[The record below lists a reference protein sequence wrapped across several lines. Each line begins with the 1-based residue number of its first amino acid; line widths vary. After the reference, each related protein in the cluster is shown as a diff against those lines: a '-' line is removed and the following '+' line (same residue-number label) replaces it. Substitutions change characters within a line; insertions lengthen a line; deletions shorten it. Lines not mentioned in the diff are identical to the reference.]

1 MDAAGGV
8 VADPNLRR
16 VVIVQP
22 GTRTDVVLRMTRGAV
37 IAGRVMRTDGSPL
50 SGVQVAAKRLSDSK
64 MVTAWQRSDDEGYFR
79 IYGLPAGSY
88 LLLADDPVGSA
99 AGPVRSRS
107 VQEVDAALA
116 RLASRRDRRTSSA
129 ESPVEV
135 STLTPLIYAPVYF
148 PGTSLASEATPIV
161 LAASE
166 VRENADVV
174 FEPIPTS
181 TVSGR
186 VMWAAGPASRVQ
198 VVLQPSSGPVA
209 GPRTATV
216 GADGAFRFAGVPP
229 GNYDVVAKG
238 TIADRADQLRGASL
252 PASPLPDRASEESW
266 FGVQQVSVRGLD
278 VTDISVPLEPGATFS
293 GVVHADMIAAAS
305 RNMRGIRVVL
315 EPKGQSIGMV
325 VGNAFSTQVSSTT
338 DAQGRFSLRG
348 IAPGAYELNVQLTGQ
363 LSAAGMSP
371 RAAVYRGVDLLDYG
385 VEIAASETLDGV
397 DLVLSSEK
405 SSLAGTIT
413 DLDGH
418 PVADLV
424 VLAFS
429 VDRRLWFSGS
439 RRVDVARTAANGS
452 FVIEGLPSGDYYL
465 AAMVSLNPDAPFE
478 EALDDAIPY
487 AIRVSLEAGQSR
499 TTNLQM
505 AR

>member
-1 MDAAGGV
+1 
-8 VADPNLRR
+8 
-16 VVIVQP
+16 
-22 GTRTDVVLRMTRGAV
+22 
-37 IAGRVMRTDGSPL
+37 
-50 SGVQVAAKRLSDSK
+50 
-64 MVTAWQRSDDEGYFR
+64 
-79 IYGLPAGSY
+79 
-88 LLLADDPVGSA
+88 
-99 AGPVRSRS
+99 
-107 VQEVDAALA
+107 
-116 RLASRRDRRTSSA
+116 
-129 ESPVEV
+129 
-135 STLTPLIYAPVYF
+135 
-148 PGTSLASEATPIV
+148 
-161 LAASE
+161 
-166 VRENADVV
+166 
-174 FEPIPTS
+174 
-181 TVSGR
+181 
-186 VMWAAGPASRVQ
+186 
-198 VVLQPSSGPVA
+198 
-209 GPRTATV
+209 
-216 GADGAFRFAGVPP
+216 
-229 GNYDVVAKG
+229 
-238 TIADRADQLRGASL
+238 
-252 PASPLPDRASEESW
+252 
-266 FGVQQVSVRGLD
+266 
-278 VTDISVPLEPGATFS
+278 
-293 GVVHADMIAAAS
+293 MIAAAS